1 MHVLVTGHRG
11 YIGPILVSLLQE
23 RGHSVAGLD
32 SDWFAE
38 CAFSDQMPDIPEL
51 RKDIRDVT
59 AADLRGFDAVMH
71 LAAISNDPIGNL
83 NPELTYAIN
92 HKGSVRLAELARE
105 AGVRRFLFSSS
116 CSTYGAAGDSILTE
130 EATFNPVTP
139 YAHSKVLVEQ
149 DVAKLA
155 TDTFS
160 PVFLRNATA
169 YGLSPRLR
177 FDLVLNNLVA
187 HAITTGLVYMLSD
200 GTPWRPIVHIEDISR
215 AFVAALEAPQEAV
228 HNQAFNVG
236 INEENYQ
243 VRELA
248 EIVAEVVPS
257 CRIEYAPGASPDK
270 RSYRVNFNKIKT
282 SLPAFKPQWN
292 ARKGAEQLYQAYN
305 EFHLKKDDFDG
316 PRFRRIDHIKMLLS
330 TGRLGADLRWAKRTP
345 CCRFCGAP
353 LRHTLVDLGMS
364 PLCESY
370 VSADKINQMEP
381 FYPLHVYVC
390 EKCYLVQLEEYVS
403 REDIFTE
410 YAYFS
415 SYAVSWLQHV
425 ERYTHQMI
433 ERFQLNESSFVVEV
447 ASNDGYLLQYFVQ
460 AGIPCLGIEPA
471 ANVAK
476 AAEEKGVPTL
486 VEFFGVPLAQ
496 RMVAEGKQADLI
508 AGNNV
513 LAQVPDL
520 NDFVEGLK
528 LALKPGGVV
537 TIEFPHLMRLMAENQ
552 FDTIYHEH
560 FSYFSFISAE
570 KIFAAHGL
578 ILFDVEELPTH
589 GGSLRI
595 YARHVDDAT
604 KPVSAR
610 ALELHEREMKA
621 GFADM
626 ATYASFGEQVQE
638 TKRKLLS
645 FLIQARREGKKVVG
659 YGAPGKGNT
668 LLNYCGIRTDF
679 LDFTVDR
686 NPYKQ
691 GKFLPGTHI
700 PIFHPD
706 KIAEERPDYVLILP
720 WNFKDEIMQ
729 QMACIR
735 EWGGKFVV
743 PIPEVKVF
751 A

>member
-1 MHVLVTGHRG
+1 M
-11 YIGPILVSLLQE
+11 S
-23 RGHSVAGLD
+23 
-32 SDWFAE
+32 
-38 CAFSDQMPDIPEL
+38 
-51 RKDIRDVT
+51 
-59 AADLRGFDAVMH
+59 
-71 LAAISNDPIGNL
+71 NL
-83 NPELTYAIN
+83 N
-92 HKGSVRLAELARE
+92 
-105 AGVRRFLFSSS
+105 
-116 CSTYGAAGDSILTE
+116 
-130 EATFNPVTP
+130 
-139 YAHSKVLVEQ
+139 
-149 DVAKLA
+149 
-155 TDTFS
+155 
-160 PVFLRNATA
+160 NAT
-169 YGLSPRLR
+169 
-177 FDLVLNNLVA
+177 
-187 HAITTGLVYMLSD
+187 
-200 GTPWRPIVHIEDISR
+200 
-215 AFVAALEAPQEAV
+215 Q
-228 HNQAFNVG
+228 
-236 INEENYQ
+236 
-243 VRELA
+243 
-248 EIVAEVVPS
+248 
-257 CRIEYAPGASPDK
+257 
-270 RSYRVNFNKIKT
+270 
-282 SLPAFKPQWN
+282 
-292 ARKGAEQLYQAYN
+292 
-305 EFHLKKDDFDG
+305 
-316 PRFRRIDHIKMLLS
+316 
-330 TGRLGADLRWAKRTP
+330 P

-353 LRHTLVDLGMS
+353 LTHSLVDLGMS

-370 VSADKINQMEP
+370 VSADKVNQMEP

-390 EKCYLVQLEEYVS
+390 EQCYLVQLEEYVS

-415 SYAVSWLQHV
+415 SFATSWLQHV

-433 ERFQLNESSFVVEV
+433 DRFKLDENSCVIEV

-460 AGIPCLGIEPA
+460 AGVPCLGIEPA

-476 AAEEKGVPTL
+476 AAEEIGVPTL
-486 VEFFGVPLAQ
+486 VEFFGVTLAK
-496 RMVAEGKQADLI
+496 RLAAEGKQADLI

-578 ILFDVEELPTH
+578 ALFDVEELPTH

-595 YARHVDDAT
+595 YARHEDDAS
-604 KPVSAR
+604 KPLTGR
-610 ALELHEREMKA
+610 AIELHEREVAA
-621 GFADM
+621 GFQEM
-626 ATYASFGEQVQE
+626 STYANFGEQVKE

-645 FLIQARREGKKVVG
+645 FLIETRRAGKKIVG

-700 PIFHPD
+700 PIYHPD
-706 KIAEERPDYVLILP
+706 KIAEVRPDYVFILP

-729 QMACIR
+729 QLAYIR
-735 EWGGKFVV
+735 EWGGKFVT
-743 PIPEVKVF
+743 PIPEVTVYE
-751 A
+751 